1 MYKIK
6 QVNKNRNSRHCPVA
20 KYKNDIY
27 KLHFEFKPIRD
38 INHMIST
45 KTKMRLNFFKSF
57 YKIYIRTT

>member
-6 QVNKNRNSRHCPVA
+6 QVNKSLDSRHCSVA
-20 KYKNDIY
+20 KYQNDID

-38 INHMIST
+38 INHMISNN
-45 KTKMRLNFFKSF
+45 TKMWLNFFKSF